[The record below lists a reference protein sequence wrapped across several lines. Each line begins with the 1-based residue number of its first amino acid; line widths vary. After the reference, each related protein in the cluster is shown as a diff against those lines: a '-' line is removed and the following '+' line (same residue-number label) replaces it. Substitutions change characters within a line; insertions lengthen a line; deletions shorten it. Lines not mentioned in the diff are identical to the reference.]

1 MQSMAKLAEPD
12 DDQLLAAY
20 AGGDSQAF
28 RVLVERWQS
37 RILNFLYRLVGDLHL
52 AQDLRQEVFVRVA
65 RAAPTYLAQ
74 DKFSSWIY
82 RIALRVAQ
90 TAMRKVGRERNR
102 VVSLDAYENPDP
114 DLNVTPLQVE
124 SDVPGPVA
132 ALEEAELARLL
143 REGVEQLPDAER
155 LVLVMRHYQD
165 LNFREISEI
174 LDVPE
179 STLKS
184 RFYKAMERMRRYLRR
199 VGVSERSWSDG
210 H

>member
-1 MQSMAKLAEPD
+1 MAKLAEPD